1 MFQARFLLC
10 SDLISFKKCFFL
22 PFFSFLFFVFDS
34 SRRSQ
39 RRQSKND
46 CLRNLFQSSRIS
58 SGSFLIFCPF
68 FHVFCCYFS
77 FSLSHSST
85 LYTHLISHLQVSF
98 SCILEKTFFG
108 VFLFILLHFR
118 CNKMKENLNLLTLL
132 KIIVSQ
138 HYHEILSV
146 TQNF

>member
-1 MFQARFLLC
+1 MNLHSFLAPKRMCSMFQARFLLC

-58 SGSFLIFCPF
+58 SGSFLIFAL
-68 FHVFCCYFS
+68 FS
-77 FSLSHSST
+77 TSFVVISLSRSLT
-85 LYTHLISHLQVSF
+85 LALYTHISSLIFKFRSVAFWRRHSSVF
-98 SCILEKTFFG
+98 SYLFCCIFG
-108 VFLFILLHFR
+108 VIR
-118 CNKMKENLNLLTLL
+118 
-132 KIIVSQ
+132 
-138 HYHEILSV
+138 
-146 TQNF
+146 